1 MFGTLGGA
9 SGGVVHLWTDLAC
22 EGLTQ
27 GRRAR
32 HPQDDKGQLTDDVQ
46 PPGQSY
52 RAGMELQL
60 AMGRVR
66 RMPPAARDA
75 LFAAA
80 IALLTE
86 QDLWFNAD
94 LGNPVG
100 PRPAVAVFYLA
111 TSLSLAWRRRAP
123 LAVLAFVSTA
133 GAAQYVVFGA
143 PESLGIFV
151 PPLIALY
158 SVGRYSETISV
169 LLAVPIALLG
179 TVVHDLKDPQ
189 FQLSGVTFFF
199 WALLALAWPLGR
211 AFRARDIDVLRLA
224 SHAHELERERD
235 AALRSAIIAER
246 GRISRELHDVVGH
259 AISVAVLQLQAAQ
272 ALLDRG
278 DTDGAAVRLVSTERS
293 ARQALSEMRR
303 LVGLTDEDDDPAL
316 TPQPGL
322 AQLDR
327 LLAETRAAGAQI
339 EVELTGDRTEL
350 PPGLDLAAFR
360 IVQEGLTNVL
370 RHARPA
376 VACLR
381 IRHHAAGL
389 TLEITS
395 NGASAPTDPA
405 GPGPGRGITGMRE
418 RVALYGGDL
427 EVGPQASGDF
437 LVRAHFPLE
446 GEQP

>member
-1 MFGTLGGA
+1 
-9 SGGVVHLWTDLAC
+9 
-22 EGLTQ
+22 
-27 GRRAR
+27 
-32 HPQDDKGQLTDDVQ
+32 
-46 PPGQSY
+46 
-52 RAGMELQL
+52 
-60 AMGRVR
+60 MGRVR
-66 RMPPAARDA
+66 RMPSAARDV
-75 LFAAA
+75 LFAVA
-80 IALLTE
+80 IALVTE

-100 PRPAVAVFYLA
+100 PRPAVAVFYLV
-111 TSLSLAWRRRAP
+111 TSFSLAWRRRAP

-133 GAAQYVVFGA
+133 GAAQYVAFGA
-143 PESLGIFV
+143 PESLGIFL

-158 SVGRYSETISV
+158 SVGRYSETVSV
-169 LLAVPIALLG
+169 VLAVPIALLG
-179 TVVHDLKDPQ
+179 TAVHDLKDPQ

-211 AFRARDIDVLRLA
+211 AFRARDIDVARLA
-224 SHAHELERERD
+224 AHAQELERERD
-235 AALRSAIIAER
+235 AALRSAITAER

-259 AISVAVLQLQAAQ
+259 AISVVVLQLQAAQ

-278 DTDGAAVRLVSTERS
+278 DADSAAGRLLSTERS

-303 LVGLTDEDDDPAL
+303 LVGLIDEDEDPAL

-327 LLAETRAAGAQI
+327 LLAETRGAGAQI
-339 EVELTGDRTEL
+339 EVEFIGGRTGL

-360 IVQEGLTNVL
+360 IVQEALTNVL
-370 RHARPA
+370 RHARPP

-381 IRHHAAGL
+381 IRRHAAEL

-395 NGASAPTDPA
+395 PGVSAPTDLADPA
-405 GPGPGRGITGMRE
+405 PGRGITGMRE

-427 EVGPQASGDF
+427 EVGPQATGDF
-437 LVRAHFPLE
+437 LVRARFPIE
-446 GEQP
+446 GETL